1 MNSLIKL
8 IDLFYKKADFEAEL
22 KEKRFITYMSQF
34 LKLPKD
40 TLIPW
45 VKENFNL
52 LSPIITKT
60 FGLRGMF
67 YHGDDAY
74 LFSDNNKTNYLIL
87 SKTQSIIEQTSE
99 RDDLKI
105 INQAFIP
112 GFNGVPK
119 WWVAD
124 YKPIEFS
131 IEQNVGRQA
140 PVVQN
145 IINKK
150 ELQNYLWLL
159 DPFKTER
166 GKNAYDK
173 LGVTSINKLEDFI
186 LKNKSIFDE
195 ILSESSGKPKFLAA
209 GADGIAW
216 DLNNSFKGGGSGPGK
231 VLKIYADSGLSRKN
245 GEFWNNMFKPEFA
258 RQETMIY
265 ANGHLNTFGY
275 YTITEKIQVL
285 TDMTDLTAIK
295 SILYDLKRLVK
306 TDDLLKELNSKH
318 NLNIPKY
325 IDKIKAKA
333 KEISDALMN
342 GDELMQEVIKSL
354 ESSFKLR
361 PDWMYTLVLEFILKY
376 LSKRYDLHVGNIG
389 YRASTEDFNY
399 FDSYHEGT
407 SRLWIRQDGAEQET
421 KDKFGLR

>member
-8 IDLFYKKADFEAEL
+8 IDLFYKKADFDAEL
-22 KEKRFITYMSQF
+22 NEKRFVTFMTQF
-34 LKLPKD
+34 LKLPKE

-52 LSPIITKT
+52 LSPIIKKSA
-60 FGLRGMF
+60 GLRGTF
-67 YHGDDAY
+67 YHGNDAY
-74 LFSDNNKTNYLIL
+74 LFSNNSRTSYLIL
-87 SKTQSIIEQTSE
+87 SKDSSIIEQTSE

-105 INQAFIP
+105 INQLFIP
-112 GFNGVPK
+112 AFNGVPK
-119 WWVAD
+119 LWVAD

-231 VLKIYADSGLSRKN
+231 VLKIYADSALYRKN
-245 GEFWNNMFKPEFA
+245 EEFWNNMFKPEFA

-407 SRLWIRQDGAEQET
+407 SRLWIGQDGAEQET

>member
-1 MNSLIKL
+1 MDSLIKL

-74 LFSDNNKTNYLIL
+74 LFSDSDSNKTNYLIL
-87 SKTQSIIEQTSE
+87 SKTQSIIELTSE

-119 WWVAD
+119 LWVAD
-124 YKPIEFS
+124 YKVIEFS
-131 IEQNVGRQA
+131 IEQNSGREA

-159 DPFKTER
+159 EPFKLRR
-166 GKNAYDK
+166 GQENYDK
-173 LGVTSINKLEDFI
+173 LGVSSVSKLENFI

-195 ILSESSGKPKFLAA
+195 ILAMSSGMPSFLGA
-209 GADGIAW
+209 GIDGIAW
-216 DLNNSFKGGGSGPGK
+216 DLKNGM
-231 VLKIYADSGLSRKN
+231 VLKIYSDSSLYYKN
-245 GEFWNNMFKPEFA
+245 KEFQENIFKNPALA

-265 ANGHLNTFGY
+265 DNGQLNTSGY

-306 TDDLLKELNSKH
+306 TDGLLKELNSKH

-389 YRASTEDFNY
+389 YRASTKDFNY

-407 SRLWIRQDGAEQET
+407 SRLWIGQDGAEQET